1 MSMENSKQQM
11 RRKKEDAALNKLLI
25 WFGVAI
31 VYEVIALLL
40 KRFYINF
47 RSNSTAEVYFA
58 YGLSR
63 VFSVLQWILPIL
75 TVAAVVWLVLNKR
88 SGKAVRAPLL
98 CTGLG
103 VLLSFTVI
111 LAYRFFDTGVM
122 ILGVVAPVM
131 AVLGAGLLPVP
142 AGIFLQHHPGRRR
155 HLLSVDLSQILSTAS
170 QMDHSGIR
178 PGLGPAGGG
187 GGFGL
192 EALSNQGQM
201 EKSYDFLPKGFLCAH
216 LSDRRNHSP
225 DSLGRSCC
233 IRILPWPTMQ
243 IFVLVTWLFCLAVY
257 YTVRMM

>member
-1 MSMENSKQQM
+1 M
-11 RRKKEDAALNKLLI
+11 
-25 WFGVAI
+25 
-31 VYEVIALLL
+31 IALLL

-131 AVLGAGLLPVP
+131 AVLALVYYLYQREFFCNTILVGG
-142 AGIFLQHHPGRRR
+142 GIFSLWVYRRFYQLHP
-155 HLLSVDLSQILSTAS
+155 LSLI
-170 QMDHSGIR
+170 HI
-178 PGLGPAGGG
+178 
-187 GGFGL
+187 
-192 EALSNQGQM
+192 
-201 EKSYDFLPKGFLCAH
+201 
-216 LSDRRNHSP
+216 
-225 DSLGRSCC
+225 
-233 IRILPWPTMQ
+233 
-243 IFVLVTWLFCLAVY
+243 
-257 YTVRMM
+257 

>member
-1 MSMENSKQQM
+1 MENSKQQM

-111 LAYRFFDTGVM
+111 LAYRFIDTCVM

-131 AVLGAGLLPVP
+131 AVLALVYYLYQREFFCNTILVGGGIFSLWVYRRFYQLHPRWITAGFVLGWVLLAAAVVLAWKLSQTKGKWKNRMIFSQKTSYVP
-142 AGIFLQHHPGRRR
+142 TYLTAGITALA
-155 HLLSVDLSQILSTAS
+155 LLAALLFGSSVAYY
-170 QMDHSGIR
+170 
-178 PGLGPAGGG
+178 A
-187 GGFGL
+187 
-192 EALSNQGQM
+192 
-201 EKSYDFLPKGFLCAH
+201 
-216 LSDRRNHSP
+216 
-225 DSLGRSCC
+225 
-233 IRILPWPTMQ
+233 